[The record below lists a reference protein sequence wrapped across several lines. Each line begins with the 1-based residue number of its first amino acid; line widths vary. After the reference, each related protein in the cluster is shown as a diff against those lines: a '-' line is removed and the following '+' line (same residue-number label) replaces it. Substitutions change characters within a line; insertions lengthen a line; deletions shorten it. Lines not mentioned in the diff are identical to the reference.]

1 MKCNNPQE
9 LLDFM
14 SSNINYG
21 YLGKNGKV
29 YRFGDKDFDK
39 DWENQYILQNEQE
52 LLENLCGN
60 CFDQVEFE
68 RKWFLKHNYEIKTFF
83 EIVKLNY
90 KNVYPTHSFLI
101 FKKDDKWCWFENSD
115 TDNRGIKEFNSID
128 ELLKYQYSKYLMLLE
143 KYNITNEEKGKIELY
158 EFDTVEEHS
167 TSSEYLD
174 HVLSSKKINCK

>member
-68 RKWFLKHNYEIKTFF
+68 RKWFLENNYEFKTIF
-83 EIVKLNY
+83 EMVLLNY

-101 FKKDDKWCWFENSD
+101 FKDKNKWCWFENAD
-115 TDNRGIKEFNSID
+115 YDNRGIHKFDRVD
-128 ELLKYQYSKYLMLLE
+128 ELLKYQYSKYLELLK
-143 KYNITNEEKGKIELY
+143 KYSIKDEEIDKIVIT
-158 EFDTVEEHS
+158 EFDIPKEHS
-167 TSSEYLD
+167 SSKEYLE
-174 HVLSSKKINCK
+174 HVLNSKRIDL